1 MHYFSP
7 FQGEMFCLFL
17 EMFFLKNK
25 PPLETTFFPQRDS
38 RQRLIQR
45 KALGSP
51 VDAAWPPAPPAA
63 LPAGPRIRDRADGQM
78 KWAVRRVRSKKQP
91 CVWRVAFAPGVLR
104 GRKRG
109 DVGFSHP
116 RAADVAPYTSIQTG
130 ILAVTRD
137 SSRVRNDN

>member
-1 MHYFSP
+1 MA
-7 FQGEMFCLFL
+7 
-17 EMFFLKNK
+17 
-25 PPLETTFFPQRDS
+25 S
-38 RQRLIQR
+38 RP
-45 KALGSP
+45 ACCTPS
-51 VDAAWPPAPPAA
+51 WPADTGPC
-63 LPAGPRIRDRADGQM
+63 AGADGQM

-91 CVWRVAFAPGVLR
+91 CVWRVLFAPGVLR